1 MRGGLWGSDPG
12 VDPPAVRSPA
22 LVIKRSDE
30 SRKNPLRYNPPP
42 ILTKAGVSQPG
53 GARVQV
59 EEPLTRLTTT
69 TQPLG
74 IDSASPFDEMMSR
87 FDLAAQKL
95 GLDPGLYKVLR
106 EPVRET
112 KVSIPIVMDDG
123 HIEVF
128 IGYRVLHNIARGPGK
143 GGIRFDKNVNLD
155 EVRALAAWMT
165 WKCAVV
171 NIPFGG
177 AKGGVI
183 CDPGSLSRGEL
194 ERITR
199 RYTAELMDLFGPE
212 KDVPAPDMG
221 TNSQTMA
228 WIMDTYSMHARH
240 TVTSVVTGKPLSL
253 GGSRG
258 RVDATGRG
266 LMLIARDSAP
276 LRGFTL
282 SGSRV
287 VVQGFGNVGSV
298 AARMCHE
305 AGARVL
311 AVSDIN
317 GGIYSEQGLDL
328 PALVAHYDKKKTFDG
343 ISGVRKIGNEELLE
357 LECDILIPAANEN
370 QIRGRNAGNI
380 RAKIIVEGANGPTT
394 QRADEILH
402 EKGVLVVPDILANA
416 GGVTVSYFEWVQDR
430 AGFFWREQEVNERLE
445 DIMCQSFRDVA
456 AMAEKY
462 DVTFRIAAYML
473 GISRVAHDTMV
484 RGLYA

>member
-1 MRGGLWGSDPG
+1 MSQVAEPQFPTIGGLPQG
-12 VDPPAVRSPA
+12 
-22 LVIKRSDE
+22 
-30 SRKNPLRYNPPP
+30 
-42 ILTKAGVSQPG
+42 T
-53 GARVQV
+53 
-59 EEPLTRLTTT
+59 
-69 TQPLG
+69 
-74 IDSASPFDEMMSR
+74 DSSSPFEEMMSR

-112 KVSIPIVMDDG
+112 KVSIPIAMDDG

-143 GGIRFDKNVNLD
+143 GGIRYDKNVTLD

-183 CDPGSLSRGEL
+183 CDPSVLSRTEV

-199 RYTAELMDLFGPE
+199 RYTAELMDQFGPE

-221 TNSQTMA
+221 TNAQTMA

-258 RVDATGRG
+258 RVEATGRG
-266 LMLIARDSAP
+266 LMLICREVAP
-276 LRGFTL
+276 KRGFTL
-282 SGSRV
+282 PGARIA
-287 VVQGFGNVGSV
+287 VQGFGNVGSI
-298 AARMCHE
+298 AARLCHE
-305 AGARVL
+305 AGAKII
-311 AVSDIN
+311 AVSDIH
-317 GGIYSEQGLDL
+317 GGIRDVKGLDM
-328 PALVAHYDKKKTFDG
+328 AAVITHYEKGRTLEGFPGAEK
-343 ISGVRKIGNEELLE
+343 ISNDQLIELD
-357 LECDILIPAANEN
+357 CDILIPAANEN
-370 QIRGRNAGNI
+370 QITGKNAANI
-380 RAKIIVEGANGPTT
+380 KAKIIVEGANGPTT
-394 QRADEILH
+394 QRADDILN
-402 EKGVLVVPDILANA
+402 EKGILVVPDILANA

-430 AGFFWREQEVNERLE
+430 AGFFWRESEVNERLE
-445 DIMCQSFRDVA
+445 DIMVQSFRDVA

-462 DVTFRIAAYML
+462 NVSFRIAAYML

>member
-1 MRGGLWGSDPG
+1 MDQVVETDSDLP
-12 VDPPAVRSPA
+12 
-22 LVIKRSDE
+22 
-30 SRKNPLRYNPPP
+30 
-42 ILTKAGVSQPG
+42 
-53 GARVQV
+53 
-59 EEPLTRLTTT
+59 RLTTT

-74 IDSASPFDEMMSR
+74 LDSASPFDEMMSR
-87 FDLAAQKL
+87 FDVAAQKL

-128 IGYRVLHNIARGPGK
+128 LGYRVLHNIARGPGK
-143 GGIRFDKNVNLD
+143 GGIRFDKNVTLD

-183 CDPGSLSRGEL
+183 CDPSNLTRGEL

-199 RYTAELMDLFGPE
+199 RYTAEIMDLIGPE

-221 TNSQTMA
+221 TNPQTMA

-240 TVTSVVTGKPLSL
+240 TVTSVVTGKPLTL

-258 RVDATGRG
+258 RVEATGRG
-266 LMLIARDSAP
+266 LMLIAREAAP
-276 LRGFTL
+276 LKGFTL
-282 SGSRV
+282 AGSRV
-287 VVQGFGNVGSV
+287 VVQGFGNVGSI

-305 AGARVL
+305 AGAHVI

-317 GGIYSEQGLDL
+317 GGIFLEHGLDI
-328 PALVAHYDKKKTFDG
+328 PAVVAHYEKHRTFAELK
-343 ISGVRKIGNEELLE
+343 GVERVGNAELLE
-357 LECDILIPAANEN
+357 LDCDILIPAANEN

-402 EKGVLVVPDILANA
+402 EKGILVVPDILANA

-430 AGFFWREQEVNERLE
+430 AGFFWRESEVNERLE
-445 DIMCQSFRDVA
+445 DIMVQSFRDVA
-456 AMAEKY
+456 TMAEKY
-462 DVTFRIAAYML
+462 GVTFRIAAYML

>member
-1 MRGGLWGSDPG
+1 MEMKVAEPQFPTIGSHPQG
-12 VDPPAVRSPA
+12 
-22 LVIKRSDE
+22 
-30 SRKNPLRYNPPP
+30 
-42 ILTKAGVSQPG
+42 T
-53 GARVQV
+53 
-59 EEPLTRLTTT
+59 
-69 TQPLG
+69 
-74 IDSASPFDEMMSR
+74 DSASPFEEMMSR

-112 KVSIPIVMDDG
+112 KVSIPIGMDDG
-123 HIEVF
+123 RIEVF

-143 GGIRFDKNVNLD
+143 GGIRYDKNVTLD

-183 CDPGSLSRGEL
+183 CDPASLSRGEL

-199 RYTAELMDLFGPE
+199 RYTAELMDQFGPE

-221 TNSQTMA
+221 TNPQTMA

-258 RVDATGRG
+258 RVEATGRG
-266 LMLIARDSAP
+266 LMLICREAAP
-276 LRGFTL
+276 LKGFTL
-282 SGSRV
+282 AGSRI
-287 VVQGFGNVGSV
+287 VVQGFGNVGSI
-298 AARMCHE
+298 AARMCHD
-305 AGARVL
+305 AGAKIP
-311 AVSDIN
+311 AVSDIQ
-317 GGIYSEQGLDL
+317 GGIVNPKGIDL
-328 PALVAHYDKKKTFDG
+328 VKLQAHYEKARNFEGFAGVEK
-343 ISGVRKIGNEELLE
+343 ISNTDLLE
-357 LECDILIPAANEN
+357 LDCDILIPAANEN
-370 QIRGRNAGNI
+370 QIRGKNAPDI
-380 RAKIIVEGANGPTT
+380 KAKIIVEGANGPTT
-394 QRADEILH
+394 QRADEILRQ
-402 EKGVLVVPDILANA
+402 KDILVVPDILANA

-430 AGFFWREQEVNERLE
+430 AGFFWREQEVNERME
-445 DIMCQSFRDVA
+445 DIMVQSFRDVA
-456 AMAEKY
+456 TMAEKY
-462 DVTFRIAAYML
+462 GVTFRIAAYML

>member
-1 MRGGLWGSDPG
+1 MDQVVETDSDLP
-12 VDPPAVRSPA
+12 
-22 LVIKRSDE
+22 
-30 SRKNPLRYNPPP
+30 
-42 ILTKAGVSQPG
+42 
-53 GARVQV
+53 
-59 EEPLTRLTTT
+59 RLTTS
-69 TQPLG
+69 TQPQG

-87 FDLAAQKL
+87 FDVAAQKL

-128 IGYRVLHNIARGPGK
+128 AGYRVLHNIARGPGK
-143 GGIRFDKNVNLD
+143 GGIRFDKNVTLD

-183 CDPGSLSRGEL
+183 CDPATLTRGEL

-199 RYTAELMDLFGPE
+199 RYTAEIMDLIGPE

-221 TNSQTMA
+221 TNPQTMA
-228 WIMDTYSMHARH
+228 WVMDTYSMHARH
-240 TVTSVVTGKPLSL
+240 TVTSVVTGKPLTL

-258 RVDATGRG
+258 RVEATGRG
-266 LMLIARDSAP
+266 LMLIAREAAP

-282 SGSRV
+282 AGSRV
-287 VVQGFGNVGSV
+287 VVQGFGNVGSI

-305 AGARVL
+305 AGAHVI

-317 GGIYSEQGLDL
+317 GGILQEEGLDI
-328 PALVAHYDKKKTFDG
+328 PAVVAHYEKNRTFEG
-343 ISGVRKIGNEELLE
+343 FAGVTKVGNAELLE
-357 LECDILIPAANEN
+357 LDCDILIPAANEN

-430 AGFFWREQEVNERLE
+430 AGFFWRESEVNDRLE
-445 DIMCQSFRDVA
+445 DIMVQSFRDVA
-456 AMAEKY
+456 TMAEKY
-462 DVTFRIAAYML
+462 GVSFRIAAYML

>member
-1 MRGGLWGSDPG
+1 VSTIAEPQFPTIGGSHPQG
-12 VDPPAVRSPA
+12 
-22 LVIKRSDE
+22 
-30 SRKNPLRYNPPP
+30 
-42 ILTKAGVSQPG
+42 T
-53 GARVQV
+53 
-59 EEPLTRLTTT
+59 
-69 TQPLG
+69 
-74 IDSASPFDEMMSR
+74 DSASPFEEMMSR

-112 KVSIPIVMDDG
+112 KVSIPVSMDDG
-123 HIEVF
+123 RIEVF

-143 GGIRFDKNVNLD
+143 GGIRYDKNVTLD

-183 CDPGSLSRGEL
+183 CDPGSLSRAEL

-199 RYTAELMDLFGPE
+199 RYTAELMDQFGPE

-221 TNSQTMA
+221 TNPQTMA
-228 WIMDTYSMHARH
+228 WVMDTFSMHARH

-258 RVDATGRG
+258 RVEATGRG
-266 LMLIARDSAP
+266 LMLIAREAAP
-276 LRGFTL
+276 LRGLTL
-282 SGSRV
+282 EGSRI
-287 VVQGFGNVGSV
+287 VVQGFGNVGSI
-298 AARMCHE
+298 ASRMCHE
-305 AGARVL
+305 AGAKIL
-311 AVSDIN
+311 AVSDIH
-317 GGIYSEQGLDL
+317 GGIHDPNGLDI
-328 PALVAHYDKKKTFDG
+328 PAVIAYHEQNRSL
-343 ISGVRKIGNEELLE
+343 SGYPGAAPVSNQDLLE
-357 LECDILIPAANEN
+357 LECDILIPAANEG
-370 QIRGRNAGNI
+370 QIRMKNAPAI

-394 QRADEILH
+394 QRADEVLDSRGI
-402 EKGVLVVPDILANA
+402 LVVPDILANA

-430 AGFFWREQEVNERLE
+430 AGFFWRESEVNERLE
-445 DIMCQSFRDVA
+445 DIMVQSFRDVA
-456 AMAEKY
+456 SMAEKY
-462 DVTFRIAAYML
+462 GVSFRIAAYML

>member
-1 MRGGLWGSDPG
+1 MDQVVETDSDLP
-12 VDPPAVRSPA
+12 
-22 LVIKRSDE
+22 
-30 SRKNPLRYNPPP
+30 
-42 ILTKAGVSQPG
+42 
-53 GARVQV
+53 
-59 EEPLTRLTTT
+59 RLTTT

-87 FDLAAQKL
+87 FDVAAQKL

-128 IGYRVLHNIARGPGK
+128 VGYRVLHNIARGPGK
-143 GGIRFDKNVNLD
+143 GGIRFDKNVSLD

-183 CDPGSLSRGEL
+183 CDPSTLTRGEL

-199 RYTAELMDLFGPE
+199 RYTAEIMDLIGPE

-221 TNSQTMA
+221 TNPQTMA

-240 TVTSVVTGKPLSL
+240 TVTSVVTGKPLTL

-258 RVDATGRG
+258 RVEATGRG
-266 LMLIARDSAP
+266 LMLIAREAAP
-276 LRGFTL
+276 LRGLTL
-282 SGSRV
+282 AGSRV
-287 VVQGFGNVGSV
+287 VVQGFGNVGSI

-305 AGARVL
+305 AGAHVI

-317 GGIYSEQGLDL
+317 GGIHREGGLDL
-328 PALVAHYDKKKTFDG
+328 PAVVAHYEKKRTFE
-343 ISGVRKIGNEELLE
+343 GVEGVTRLGNDQLLE
-357 LECDILIPAANEN
+357 LDCDILIPAANEN
-370 QIRGRNAGNI
+370 QIRGRNAGDV
-380 RAKIIVEGANGPTT
+380 RAKIIDRIDAHD
-394 QRADEILH
+394 QRRPADEILN

-430 AGFFWREQEVNERLE
+430 AGFFWRESEVNERLE
-445 DIMCQSFRDVA
+445 DIMVQSFRDVA
-456 AMAEKY
+456 SMAEKY
-462 DVTFRIAAYML
+462 GVSFRIAAYML

>member
-1 MRGGLWGSDPG
+1 MD
-12 VDPPAVRSPA
+12 
-22 LVIKRSDE
+22 
-30 SRKNPLRYNPPP
+30 
-42 ILTKAGVSQPG
+42 
-53 GARVQV
+53 QV
-59 EEPLTRLTTT
+59 AEPEIPDSRLTTS

-87 FDLAAQKL
+87 FDVAAQRL

-112 KVSIPIVMDDG
+112 KVAIPIVMDDG
-123 HIEVF
+123 HIEGF
-128 IGYRVLHNIARGPGK
+128 IGYRVLHNIARCPGK
-143 GGIRFDKNVNLD
+143 GGIRFDKNVTLD

-183 CDPGSLSRGEL
+183 CDPATLSRGEL

-199 RYTAELMDLFGPE
+199 RYTAEIMDLIGPE

-221 TNSQTMA
+221 TNPQMMA
-228 WIMDTYSMHARH
+228 WVMDTYSMHARH

-258 RVDATGRG
+258 RVEATGRG
-266 LMLIARDSAP
+266 LMLIAREAAP
-276 LRGFTL
+276 LKGFKL
-282 SGSRV
+282 AGSRV
-287 VVQGFGNVGSV
+287 VVQGFGNVGSI
-298 AARMCHE
+298 AARMCHD
-305 AGARVL
+305 AGAHVL

-317 GGIYSEQGLDL
+317 GGIVNAHGLDL
-328 PALVAHYDKKKTFDG
+328 TALSAHYEKKRTFEG
-343 ISGVRKIGNEELLE
+343 FPGVERIGNVELLE
-357 LECDILIPAANEN
+357 LDCEILIPAANEN

-380 RAKIIVEGANGPTT
+380 KAKIIVEGANGPTT
-394 QRADEILH
+394 QRADEILNH
-402 EKGVLVVPDILANA
+402 NGVLVVPDILANA

-445 DIMCQSFRDVA
+445 DIMCQSFRDVST
-456 AMAEKY
+456 MAEKY
-462 DVTFRIAAYML
+462 GVSHRIAAYML

>member
-1 MRGGLWGSDPG
+1 VAQATAEPTFPTIGSPPQG
-12 VDPPAVRSPA
+12 VDSA
-22 LVIKRSDE
+22 
-30 SRKNPLRYNPPP
+30 NPF
-42 ILTKAGVSQPG
+42 
-53 GARVQV
+53 
-59 EEPLTRLTTT
+59 E
-69 TQPLG
+69 
-74 IDSASPFDEMMSR
+74 EMMSR
-87 FDLAAQKL
+87 FDVAAQKL

-112 KVSIPIVMDDG
+112 KVSIPIAMDDG
-123 HIEVF
+123 RIEVF

-143 GGIRFDKNVNLD
+143 GGIRYDKNVNLD

-183 CDPGSLSRGEL
+183 CDPGSLSRAEL
-194 ERITR
+194 EKITR
-199 RYTAELMDLFGPE
+199 RYTAELMDQFGPE

-221 TNSQTMA
+221 TNPQMMA

-258 RVDATGRG
+258 RVEATGRG
-266 LMLIARDSAP
+266 LMLICREAAP
-276 LRGFTL
+276 LRAMTL
-282 SGSRV
+282 AGSRI
-287 VVQGFGNVGSV
+287 VVQGFGNVGSI

-305 AGARVL
+305 AGAKIL
-311 AVSDIN
+311 AVSDIV
-317 GGIYSEQGLDL
+317 GGIVNENGIDVA
-328 PALVAHYDKKKTFDG
+328 ALIAHYEKARSFDG
-343 ISGVRKIGNEELLE
+343 FPGMTKISNSDLLE
-357 LECDILIPAANEN
+357 LDCDILIPAANEN
-370 QIRGRNAGNI
+370 QIRGKNAPDI
-380 RAKIIVEGANGPTT
+380 KAKIIVEGANGPTT
-394 QRADEILH
+394 QRADEILNA
-402 EKGVLVVPDILANA
+402 KGVLVVPDILANA

-430 AGFFWREQEVNERLE
+430 AGFFWRESEVNERLE
-445 DIMCQSFRDVA
+445 DIMVQSFRDVA

-462 DVTFRIAAYML
+462 NVSFRIAAYML

>member
-1 MRGGLWGSDPG
+1 
-12 VDPPAVRSPA
+12 
-22 LVIKRSDE
+22 
-30 SRKNPLRYNPPP
+30 
-42 ILTKAGVSQPG
+42 
-53 GARVQV
+53 
-59 EEPLTRLTTT
+59 
-69 TQPLG
+69 
-74 IDSASPFDEMMSR
+74 MMSR

-112 KVSIPIVMDDG
+112 KVSIPVSMDDG
-123 HIEVF
+123 RIEVF

-143 GGIRFDKNVNLD
+143 GGIRYDKNVTLD

-199 RYTAELMDLFGPE
+199 RYTAELMDQLGPE

-221 TNSQTMA
+221 TNPQTMA

-258 RVDATGRG
+258 RVEATGRG
-266 LMLIARDSAP
+266 LMLICREAAP
-276 LRGFTL
+276 LKGFKL
-282 SGSRV
+282 AGSRIA
-287 VVQGFGNVGSV
+287 VQGFGNVGSI

-305 AGARVL
+305 AGAKIV
-311 AVSDIN
+311 AVSDIA
-317 GGIYSEQGLDL
+317 GGIANPAGLDIGKVL
-328 PALVAHYDKKKTFDG
+328 AHYEKARSFEGFGAAET
-343 ISGVRKIGNEELLE
+343 ISNTELLE
-357 LECDILIPAANEN
+357 LDCDILIPAANEN
-370 QIRGRNAGNI
+370 QIRGKNAPNI
-380 RAKIIVEGANGPTT
+380 KAKIVLEGANGPTT
-394 QRADEILH
+394 QRADEVLR
-402 EKGVLVVPDILANA
+402 EKDVLVVPDILANA

-445 DIMCQSFRDVA
+445 DIMVQSFRDVA
-456 AMAEKY
+456 TMAEKY
-462 DVTFRIAAYML
+462 GVTFRIAAYML
-473 GISRVAHDTMV
+473 GIQRVAHDTMV

>member
-1 MRGGLWGSDPG
+1 MDLVETDSDLP
-12 VDPPAVRSPA
+12 
-22 LVIKRSDE
+22 
-30 SRKNPLRYNPPP
+30 
-42 ILTKAGVSQPG
+42 
-53 GARVQV
+53 
-59 EEPLTRLTTT
+59 RLTTT
-69 TQPLG
+69 TQPQGL
-74 IDSASPFDEMMSR
+74 DSASPFDEMMSR
-87 FDLAAQKL
+87 FDVAAQKL

-128 IGYRVLHNIARGPGK
+128 VGYRVLHNIARGPGK
-143 GGIRFDKNVNLD
+143 GGIRFDKNVTLD
-155 EVRALAAWMT
+155 EVRALSAWMT

-183 CDPGSLSRGEL
+183 CDPASLTRGEL

-199 RYTAELMDLFGPE
+199 RYTAEIMDLIGPE

-221 TNSQTMA
+221 TNPQTMA

-240 TVTSVVTGKPLSL
+240 TVTSVVTGKPLTL

-258 RVDATGRG
+258 RVEATGRG
-266 LMLIARDSAP
+266 LMLIAREAAP
-276 LRGFTL
+276 LKGFTL
-282 SGSRV
+282 AGSRV
-287 VVQGFGNVGSV
+287 VVQGFGNVGSI

-305 AGARVL
+305 AGAKII

-317 GGIYSEQGLDL
+317 GGITRAGGLDM
-328 PALVAHYDKKKTFDG
+328 PAVIAHYDKKRTFEG
-343 ISGVRKIGNEELLE
+343 IAGVTKVGNAELLE
-357 LECDILIPAANEN
+357 LDCDILIPAANEN

-402 EKGVLVVPDILANA
+402 ENGILVVPDILANA

-430 AGFFWREQEVNERLE
+430 AGFFWRESEVNERLE
-445 DIMCQSFRDVA
+445 DIMVQSFRDVA

-462 DVTFRIAAYML
+462 AVSFRIAAYML

>member
-1 MRGGLWGSDPG
+1 
-12 VDPPAVRSPA
+12 
-22 LVIKRSDE
+22 
-30 SRKNPLRYNPPP
+30 
-42 ILTKAGVSQPG
+42 
-53 GARVQV
+53 V
-59 EEPLTRLTTT
+59 EMKIAEPLFPTIGTPP
-69 TQPLG
+69 QG
-74 IDSASPFDEMMSR
+74 VDSASPFEEMMSR

-112 KVSIPIVMDDG
+112 KVSIPVVMDDG
-123 HIEVF
+123 RIEVF

-143 GGIRFDKNVNLD
+143 GGIRYDRNVTLD

-183 CDPGSLSRGEL
+183 CDPASLSRGEI

-199 RYTAELMDLFGPE
+199 RYTAELMDQFGPE

-221 TNSQTMA
+221 TNPQTMA

-258 RVDATGRG
+258 RVEATGRG
-266 LMLIARDSAP
+266 LMLICREAAP
-276 LRGFTL
+276 LKGFQL
-282 SGSRV
+282 SGSRIA
-287 VVQGFGNVGSV
+287 VQGFGNVGSI
-298 AARMCHE
+298 AARMCSE
-305 AGARVL
+305 AGAKII
-311 AVSDIN
+311 AVSDIS
-317 GGIYSEQGLDL
+317 GGVFDPAGLDIKKL
-328 PALVAHYDKKKTFDG
+328 LAHYEKERTFDG
-343 ISGVRKIGNEELLE
+343 YTGPKKISNADLLE
-357 LECDILIPAANEN
+357 LDCDILIPAANEN
-370 QIRGRNAGNI
+370 QIRAKNAPNI
-380 RAKIIVEGANGPTT
+380 KAKIIVEGANGPTT
-394 QRADEILH
+394 QRADEALRQ
-402 EKGVLVVPDILANA
+402 KDVLVVPDILANA

-445 DIMCQSFRDVA
+445 DIMVQSFRDVA
-456 AMAEKY
+456 TMAEKY
-462 DVTFRIAAYML
+462 GVTFRIAAYML

>member
-1 MRGGLWGSDPG
+1 MSTIAEPQFPTIGSHPQG
-12 VDPPAVRSPA
+12 
-22 LVIKRSDE
+22 
-30 SRKNPLRYNPPP
+30 
-42 ILTKAGVSQPG
+42 T
-53 GARVQV
+53 
-59 EEPLTRLTTT
+59 
-69 TQPLG
+69 
-74 IDSASPFDEMMSR
+74 DSASPFEEMMSR

-112 KVSIPIVMDDG
+112 KVSIPIAMDDG
-123 HIEVF
+123 RIEVF

-143 GGIRFDKNVNLD
+143 GGIRFDKNVSLD

-183 CDPGSLSRGEL
+183 CDPQALSRAEL

-199 RYTAELMDLFGPE
+199 RYTAELMDQFGPE

-221 TNSQTMA
+221 TNPQTMA
-228 WIMDTYSMHARH
+228 WVMDTYSMHARH

-258 RVDATGRG
+258 RVEATGRG
-266 LMLIARDSAP
+266 LMLIAREAAP
-276 LRGFTL
+276 LRGLTL
-282 SGSRV
+282 KGSRIG
-287 VVQGFGNVGSV
+287 VQGFGNVGSI

-305 AGARVL
+305 QGAKIV
-311 AVSDIN
+311 AVSDIH
-317 GGIYSEQGLDL
+317 GGITNRNGIDV
-328 PALVAHYDKKKTFDG
+328 PALIAHYEKNKSLKGFPGTEAV
-343 ISGVRKIGNEELLE
+343 SNEALLE
-357 LECDILIPAANEN
+357 LDCDILIPAANEN
-370 QIRGRNAGNI
+370 QIRQKNAGNI
-380 RAKIIVEGANGPTT
+380 KAKIIVEGANGPTT
-394 QRADEILH
+394 QRADEVLNG
-402 EKGVLVVPDILANA
+402 KGVLVVPDILANA

-430 AGFFWREQEVNERLE
+430 AGFFWRESEVNERLE
-445 DIMCQSFRDVA
+445 DIMVQSFRDVA
-456 AMAEKY
+456 QMAEKY
-462 DVTFRIAAYML
+462 GVSFRIAAYML